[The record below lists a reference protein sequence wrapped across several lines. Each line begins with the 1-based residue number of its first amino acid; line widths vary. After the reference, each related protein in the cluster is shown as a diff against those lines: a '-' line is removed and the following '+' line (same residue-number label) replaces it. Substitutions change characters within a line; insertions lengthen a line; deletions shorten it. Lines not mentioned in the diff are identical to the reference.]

1 MHIPKCGGM
10 SLFASLAKI
19 LGPADI
25 ADLYNHSQQR
35 LAGVPLLMLDKT
47 KAAYC
52 GHFSFGLHQ
61 WLNRPC
67 YYATF
72 VREPVSR
79 MVSLYYFLHGHW
91 REMNTRLTR
100 IRVIGSKAPPEFH
113 LDFTD
118 WFMSKTESVEMFF
131 ASPSAELD
139 NGMVRR
145 FSGYGLKPEPCPKE
159 ALDKAMENI
168 EKYFS
173 FVGVVER
180 YSESIDTMAAL
191 FRLSG
196 LKEHTVNV
204 TKRKPQDRRILP
216 PSITA
221 KIRHMNQLDLAL
233 YDWVSRQFDLR
244 KSNPKAIGV
253 MGFGRMDFSSMPLWK
268 GVGGGRMRIM
278 KDAGV

>member
-1 MHIPKCGGM
+1 
-10 SLFASLAKI
+10 
-19 LGPADI
+19 
-25 ADLYNHSQQR
+25 
-35 LAGVPLLMLDKT
+35 
-47 KAAYC
+47 
-52 GHFSFGLHQ
+52 
-61 WLNRPC
+61 
-67 YYATF
+67 
-72 VREPVSR
+72 
-79 MVSLYYFLHGHW
+79 
-91 REMNTRLTR
+91 
-100 IRVIGSKAPPEFH
+100 
-113 LDFTD
+113 
-118 WFMSKTESVEMFF
+118 VELFF

-180 YSESIDTMAAL
+180 YSESIDTMATL
-191 FRLSG
+191 FGLAG
-196 LKEHTVNV
+196 LKEHSVNV
-204 TKRKPQDRRILP
+204 TKRKPQGRRILP

-233 YDWVSRQFDLR
+233 YDWVSQQFDLR
-244 KSNPKAIGV
+244 KSNPKPIGV

-268 GVGGGRMRIM
+268 GVGGGRMRVM